1 MLIVILIMTAGIV
14 FGYLI
19 QSRERL
25 VMLFNKSTL
34 GVIFLLLFFMGVS
47 VGGNNEVMSN
57 LDTIGLRGL
66 QLAVATILGSVILAW
81 VVYKIVLKNS
91 K

>member
-81 VVYKIVLKNS
+81 VVYKFVLKNS

>member
-1 MLIVILIMTAGIV
+1 MTAGIV

-81 VVYKIVLKNS
+81 VVYKFVLKNS